1 MKKIS
6 TDNEM
11 RFGFGEN
18 WGRFIKNLT
27 EDQIVEAE
35 KSLKT
40 MLKIESFEGKKFLDI
55 GNGSGLFSLAA
66 IRLGADEV
74 HSFDYDIQSV
84 NCALE
89 LKRRY
94 YADIPNWQIEKGS
107 ALDSEYLRSLG
118 SFDVVYSWGVLHHT
132 GNMWQAL
139 ENAIMPLKKNG
150 YLFISIY
157 NDQGRLSKFWHIIK
171 SAYNFL
177 PSYLRF
183 IVLLPSFFLL
193 YGMKMAGDMFRGRP
207 FDFWFNYKK
216 QRGMSAWWD
225 VIDWVGGYP
234 FEVSKPDDIVDF
246 YLSRNFEL
254 RRLKT
259 VGCGHGCNEYVFQY
273 AE

>member
-1 MKKIS
+1 MENIS
-6 TDNEM
+6 TNDEV

-18 WGRFIKNLT
+18 WRRFIENLT
-27 EDQIVEAE
+27 EAQILEAE

-40 MLKIESFEGKKFLDI
+40 MLKMESFEGKKFLDI

-66 IRLGADEV
+66 IRLGADQV

-94 YADIPNWQIEKGS
+94 YAGTPKWTVEKGS
-107 ALDSEYLRSLG
+107 ALDREYLRSLG

-139 ENAIMPLKKNG
+139 ENAILPLKKDG

-157 NDQGRLSKFWHIIK
+157 NDQGQLSKFWHVIK
-171 SAYNFL
+171 RSYNIL
-177 PSYLRF
+177 PKPLKF
-183 IVLLPSFFLL
+183 IVLWPSFFLM
-193 YGMKMAGDMFRGRP
+193 YGMKIAGDILRGRV
-207 FDFWFNYKK
+207 FDLWFNYKK

-246 YLSRNFEL
+246 YLARNFEL

-259 VGCGHGCNEYVFQY
+259 VGCGHGCSEFVFQFKG
-273 AE
+273 

>member
-1 MKKIS
+1 MD
-6 TDNEM
+6 TDKEM

-27 EDQIVEAE
+27 EDQIGEAE

-40 MLKIESFEGKKFLDI
+40 MLKMESFEGKKFLDI

-66 IRLGADEV
+66 MRLGAEQV

-94 YADIPNWQIEKGS
+94 YEDAPNWNIQKGS
-107 ALDSEYLRSLG
+107 ALDEVYLKSLG
-118 SFDVVYSWGVLHHT
+118 TFDVVYSWGVLHHT

-139 ENAIMPLKKNG
+139 ENAILPVKRNG

-157 NDQGRLSKFWHIIK
+157 NDQAMLSKFWHAIK
-171 SAYNFL
+171 HAYNFL
-177 PSYLRF
+177 PNYLRF
-183 IVLLPSFFLL
+183 IVLIPSFFLL
-193 YGMKMAGDMFRGRP
+193 YGMKIAGDLFRGRSL
-207 FDFWFNYKK
+207 DFLFNYKK
-216 QRGMSAWWD
+216 YKENRGMSAWWD
-225 VIDWVGGYP
+225 VVDWVGGYP
-234 FEVSKPDDIVDF
+234 FEVSKPDDIVEF

-259 VGCGHGCNEYVFQY
+259 VGCGHGCNEYVFQRVG
-273 AE
+273 